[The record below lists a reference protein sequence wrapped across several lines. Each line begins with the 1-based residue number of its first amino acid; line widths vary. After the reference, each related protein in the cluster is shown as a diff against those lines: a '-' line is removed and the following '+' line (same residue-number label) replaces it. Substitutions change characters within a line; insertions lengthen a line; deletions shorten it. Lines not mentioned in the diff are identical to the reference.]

1 MIHHI
6 IRRLLWV
13 VVTLWGV
20 SVLTFLVAYA
30 VPADP
35 ARLYAGPRASAEA
48 VQAIRR
54 QMGLDRPVPVQ
65 YLDYIGHLL
74 RGNFGYSFHL
84 QSDVLPIILG
94 HFPATA
100 MLAVAGIAVEMLLGL
115 PLGVLGALHRD
126 SWIDRLALMLS
137 LLSVSAP
144 AFALG
149 MLLLYAF
156 GFVWPVFPLGGYGEL
171 ANLVLPAVTLGFV
184 GAGWYARTLR
194 TTILDVLD
202 QDYVLAARAKGLFP
216 WQVTW
221 RHVLRNAIGP
231 IVTGLGLDMAYFL
244 GGVLVIETVFSWPGV
259 GLLSYQAISYQ
270 DVPMIMGTV
279 LFSALIILLM
289 NLIIDISY
297 VLIDPRVRY

>member
-1 MIHHI
+1 
-6 IRRLLWV
+6 
-13 VVTLWGV
+13 
-20 SVLTFLVAYA
+20 
-30 VPADP
+30 
-35 ARLYAGPRASAEA
+35 
-48 VQAIRR
+48 
-54 QMGLDRPVPVQ
+54 
-65 YLDYIGHLL
+65 
-74 RGNFGYSFHL
+74 
-84 QSDVLPIILG
+84 LPIILG

-100 MLAVAGIAVEMLLGL
+100 ELAVAGIAVELLLGL
-115 PLGVLGALHRD
+115 PLGVLAALHRN

-137 LLSVSAP
+137 LFSVSLP

-156 GFVWPVFPLGGYGEL
+156 GFVWPIFPLGGYGEPTSL
-171 ANLVLPAVTLGFV
+171 ILPAVTLGFV

-194 TTILDVLD
+194 TSMLDVLH
-202 QDYVLAARAKGLFP
+202 QDYVLMARAKGLLP
-216 WQVTW
+216 WQVTS

-231 IVTGLGLDMAYFL
+231 IVTGLGLDMGYFL

-259 GLLSYQAISYQ
+259 GRLSYTAISYQ

-297 VLIDPRVRY
+297 GFLNPLVRYD